1 MYRGSSRYIK
11 FVRVDQQKYGW
22 RKLEY
27 LENIVHGHFR
37 ENIRKIEEKI
47 NYIYI
52 YDVQDRT

>member
-1 MYRGSSRYIK
+1 MYRGSGRYIK

-47 NYIYI
+47 NYVYIYI
-52 YDVQDRT
+52 